1 MLQVDNVSFTYD
13 RHRRAQSG
21 RDSRPAYVLEG
32 ISFLIDRG
40 TIIGLLGPNGS
51 GKTTLLRIIDGML
64 KPQSGRVLINGENV
78 ATMPRRALARRMAV
92 VPQETHA
99 AFDFSALD
107 IVLMGRYAH
116 LGRLQLEGPDD
127 LRIAREAM
135 AATGTAALEARVF
148 DTLSGGEKQRV
159 IIAGALAQASDILL
173 LDEPTASL
181 DLGYQLDIAALL
193 RSLNRERRTTMLLST
208 HDLNLA
214 AAICTELVL
223 VRAGRIVAAGPTSRV
238 LTADTVRRLY
248 DVDADVQPHVRAG
261 HLTVVPIARL
271 H

>member
-1 MLQVDNVSFTYD
+1 V
-13 RHRRAQSG
+13 
-21 RDSRPAYVLEG
+21 
-32 ISFLIDRG
+32 LID
-40 TIIGLLGPNGS
+40 
-51 GKTTLLRIIDGML
+51 
-64 KPQSGRVLINGENV
+64 GEAV
-78 ATMPRRALARRMAV
+78 ATMPRRALARRVAV

-116 LGRLQLEGPDD
+116 LGPLQLEGPDD
-127 LRIAREAM
+127 LNIARDAM
-135 AATGTAALEARVF
+135 AATGTSALESRIF

-159 IIAGALAQASDILL
+159 VIASALAQASDILL

-181 DLGYQLDIAALL
+181 DLRYQLDIASLL

-214 AAICTELVL
+214 AALCSEIVL
-223 VRAGRIVAAGPTSRV
+223 LRDGRVVAAGPTSRV
-238 LTADTVRRLY
+238 LTADAVRLLY
-248 DVDADVQPHVRAG
+248 DVEADVQPHARAG
-261 HLTVVPIARL
+261 HLTVVPIARP